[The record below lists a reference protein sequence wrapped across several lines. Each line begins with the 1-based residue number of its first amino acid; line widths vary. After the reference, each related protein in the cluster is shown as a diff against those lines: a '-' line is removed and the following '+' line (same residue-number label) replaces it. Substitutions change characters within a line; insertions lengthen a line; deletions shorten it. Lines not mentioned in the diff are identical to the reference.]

1 MKKSRK
7 IVVYALAGILS
18 FLIIP
23 EIVLRKVP
31 SETLLRLS
39 DFTSLGGLFS
49 PFLSSIIFLGVSSI
63 SVGILAVYV
72 VSKIY
77 RGLTP
82 AKDK

>member
-7 IVVYALAGILS
+7 IVVYVLAGIIS

-31 SETLLRLS
+31 SDILLRIS

-63 SVGILAVYV
+63 SIGILTVYV

-77 RGLTP
+77 RVLTP

>member
-7 IVVYALAGILS
+7 IVVYVLAGIIS

-31 SETLLRLS
+31 SDILLRIS

-49 PFLSSIIFLGVSSI
+49 PFLSSIIFLGASSI
-63 SVGILAVYV
+63 SVGILTVYV

-77 RGLTP
+77 RVLTP